1 MPLRPREIN
10 DTLSADAIQ
19 SLIRKAVKREVRK
32 LNTTISTELDQV
44 TVGVTFD
51 GHGAPIQAGS
61 DCSIQVTKGFTLVS
75 WTLLS
80 DETGSIQ
87 IDVWRDT
94 YANFPPTEADTITG
108 GNEPA
113 ITSSNRNTDTTLTG
127 WTTLVADGDILK
139 FSVDSVTD
147 IKRAT
152 LILNGTRT

>member
-1 MPLRPREIN
+1 MPLRSREIN
-10 DTLSADAIQ
+10 DSLSKDAIE
-19 SLIRKAVKREVRK
+19 SLIRKSVKREIRK
-32 LNTTISTELDQV
+32 LNTTITTELDQV

-51 GHGAPIQAGS
+51 GHGAPIQPGS
-61 DCSIQVTKGFTLVS
+61 HCSIQVTKGFTLVS
-75 WTLLS
+75 WTLIS

-94 YANFPPTEADTITG
+94 FANFPPTDADTITG
-108 GNEPA
+108 SNEPA
-113 ITSSNRNTDTTLTG
+113 ITSDNKNTDTTLTG
-127 WTTLVADGDILK
+127 WSTLVADGDILK